1 MTPAAPVR
9 QALAAARRRHAA
21 IVAMFALPVSG
32 LIAAA
37 LAKDASPLNIGLMA
51 MVAAAVPL
59 LAWLKRPG
67 RDPRAV
73 VRRLDARAD
82 LEDSADLLFAGPGA
96 LGPLQQ
102 MQRQR
107 LVDRLAAQPADL
119 RPSWPV
125 RSLLLAWIVSCAL
138 SVAMLWWLPLS
149 PSPTVP
155 LPSRAP
161 GPDAA
166 VETAIDVVLA
176 ATALDIE
183 PPAYTGLDAG
193 TQPALSGK
201 FAQDSRLRWTLR
213 FAPQPEAAELVF
225 HDGLRL
231 PLARRGEDWT
241 ATRVLAKSTLY
252 RIVPAGPLPLRDDA
266 LHRLDAI
273 ADQPPQIRVV
283 APERSLSLATPGQ
296 RRWALEFEASDDH
309 GLGAARLDITL
320 AQGSG
325 EQVTVRQQSLPLAGE
340 GDSRLRRYLRTL
352 DLPGLGLA
360 EGDDLI
366 VRLVVADNRA
376 PTPQQSRSASFIL
389 RWPMPPSTESTGMEG
404 LVKKALPA
412 YFRSQRQIIIDAEAL
427 LADRPR
433 LSADE
438 FMLRSNNL
446 GVDQRLL
453 RLRYG
458 QFLGEESE
466 GEPEPPPGYE
476 DGEHSDDDGH
486 DHASEPPAAPTPPG
500 GDSMLELYG
509 HTHDE
514 AEAAT
519 LLDPET
525 RALLKQALDAMWLSE
540 GGLRQGDPAAALPHA
555 YRALGFI
562 KQVQQASRIYLART
576 GLELPP
582 IDEARRMTG
591 DRKGLAS
598 RNTGL
603 VPRAAGESPALPL
616 WQALA
621 APQGGEP
628 ALDDFSEWL
637 RANETRVDDPL
648 SLVAAIDALRRDP
661 ACSDCRAALRALLW
675 PLLPREAAMT
685 PARARPGERGQAY
698 LDALE
703 AEASP

>member
-1 MTPAAPVR
+1 MSPAAPVR
-9 QALAAARRRHAA
+9 TALAAARRRHALV
-21 IVAMFALPVSG
+21 VAAFALPV
-32 LIAAA
+32 LAFVAAE
-37 LAKDASPLNIGLMA
+37 LAKDASLPTLVLTA
-51 MVAAAVPL
+51 MIAAVVPM
-59 LAWLKRPG
+59 LAWVKRPG
-67 RDPRAV
+67 RDARALA
-73 VRRLDARAD
+73 RRLDERTD
-82 LEDSADLLFAGPGA
+82 LEDSADLLFADPA
-96 LGPLQQ
+96 TLGPLQR

-107 LVDRLAAQPADL
+107 LVERLAARPADL
-119 RPSWPV
+119 RAPWP
-125 RSLLLAWIVSCAL
+125 RGWLLLVWAVFGGLFAASLWL
-138 SVAMLWWLPLS
+138 SS
-149 PSPTVP
+149 YSITVP
-155 LPSRAP
+155 LPQRAP
-161 GPDAA
+161 APAA
-166 VETAIDVVLA
+166 VPAAQATDVVLA
-176 ATALDIE
+176 ASQLRIE
-183 PPAYTGLDAG
+183 PPAYTGLAAT
-193 TQPALSGK
+193 TQAELSGK
-201 FAQDSRLRWTLR
+201 LPQDARLRWSLR
-213 FAPQPEAAELVF
+213 FSPQPEAAELVF
-225 HDGLRL
+225 HDGQRL
-231 PLARRGEDWT
+231 PLVREGEDWT
-241 ATRVLAKSTLY
+241 ATRTLAKSTLY
-252 RIVPAGPLPLRDDA
+252 RIVPAGPLPLRDDV

-273 ADQPPQIRVV
+273 PDQPPQIRVV

-296 RRWALEFEASDDH
+296 RRWDLDFEASDDH
-309 GLGAARLDITL
+309 GLGDARLEITL
-320 AQGSG
+320 AQGNG
-325 EQVTVRQQSLPLAGE
+325 EQVTVKQQTIALRGE
-340 GDSRLRRYLRTL
+340 GDARLRRYVRSL

-366 VRLVVADNRA
+366 VRLTVFDNRA

-486 DHASEPPAAPTPPG
+486 DHGSEPPAGPAPPG
-500 GDSMLELYG
+500 GESMIELYG

-525 RALLKQALDAMWLSE
+525 RALLRQALDAMWLSE

-562 KQVQQASRIYLART
+562 KQVQQASRIYLARV

-582 IDEARRMTG
+582 IDAARRMTG
-591 DRKGLAS
+591 DRKGIAS
-598 RNTGL
+598 RGTGL
-603 VPRAAGESPALPL
+603 VPLAPGDSPALPL

-621 APQGGEP
+621 RPEGGEP
-628 ALDDFSEWL
+628 ALDAFADWL
-637 RANETRVDDPL
+637 RENEARVDDPL
-648 SLVAAIDALRRDP
+648 SLVAAIDALRREP
-661 ACSDCRAALRALLW
+661 ACGDCRATLRARLW
-675 PLLPREAAMT
+675 PLLPRDAAMA
-685 PARARPGERGQAY
+685 PPRPRADERGQAY
-698 LDALE
+698 LDALLK
-703 AEASP
+703 EASP

>member
-366 VRLVVADNRA
+366 VRLTVADNRA
-376 PTPQQSRSASFIL
+376 PTPQSSRSASFIL

-427 LADRPR
+427 VADRPR

-466 GEPEPPPGYE
+466 GEPEPPPGYD
-476 DGEHSDDDGH
+476 DGGHSDDDGH
-486 DHASEPPAAPTPPG
+486 DHGAEASAGPPA
-500 GDSMLELYG
+500 GDSVLELYG

-525 RALLKQALDAMWLSE
+525 RALLRQALDAMWLSE
-540 GGLRQGDPAAALPHA
+540 GGLRQGDPGAALPHA

-562 KQVQQASRIYLART
+562 KQVQQASRIYLARV
-576 GLELPP
+576 GLELPA
-582 IDEARRMTG
+582 IDMARRMTG
-591 DRKGLAS
+591 DRKGIAS
-598 RNTGL
+598 RGTGL
-603 VPRAAGESPALPL
+603 LPLAPGESPALPL

-621 APQGGEP
+621 QAEGGEQ
-628 ALDDFSEWL
+628 ALDDFAQWL
-637 RANETRVDDPL
+637 ADNEARVGDPL

-661 ACSDCRAALRALLW
+661 DCIGCRATLRARLW
-675 PLLPREAAMT
+675 PLLPREAAMAPART
-685 PARARPGERGQAY
+685 PADARGQAY
-698 LDALE
+698 LDALLQE
-703 AEASP
+703 TRP

>member
-1 MTPAAPVR
+1 MTPAGPIQ

-21 IVAMFALPVSG
+21 IVAAFALPVLAYVAVS
-32 LIAAA
+32 LANDRSPAA
-37 LAKDASPLNIGLMA
+37 LLQAALVLVV
-51 MVAAAVPL
+51 VAL

-67 RDPRAV
+67 RDARAL
-73 VRRLDARAD
+73 VRRLDARPD
-82 LEDSADLLFAGPGA
+82 IEDSADLLFATPA
-96 LGPLQQ
+96 SLGPLQQ
-102 MQRQR
+102 IQRQR
-107 LVDRLAAQPADL
+107 LVDRLASRPADL
-119 RPSWPV
+119 RAAWPL
-125 RSLLLAWIVSCAL
+125 RWLMAAWIAFGAL
-138 SVAMLWWLPLS
+138 
-149 PSPTVP
+149 T
-155 LPSRAP
+155 
-161 GPDAA
+161 
-166 VETAIDVVLA
+166 A
-176 ATALDIE
+176 ATIWLFPQGITMTLPQRVPPTTTAPAALATDLVIAAARLE
-183 PPAYTGLDAG
+183 ADPPAYTGLAASS
-193 TQPALSGK
+193 QPELSGK

-213 FAPQPEAAELVF
+213 FTPQPEAAELVF

-231 PLARRGEDWT
+231 PLVREGEDWT
-241 ATRVLAKSTLY
+241 ASRVLAKSTLY

-296 RRWALEFEASDDH
+296 RSWALEFEASDDH

-325 EQVTVRQQSLPLAGE
+325 EQVTVRQQSVALAGE
-340 GDSRLRRYLRTL
+340 GDARLRRYLRTL
-352 DLPGLGLA
+352 DLPSLGLA

-366 VRLVVADNRA
+366 VRLTVEDNRA
-376 PTPQQSRSASFIL
+376 PTPQASRSASFIL
-389 RWPMPPSTESTGMEG
+389 RWPMPPGAESSGMEG

-427 LADRPR
+427 VADRPR

-476 DGEHSDDDGH
+476 DEGHSDDDGH
-486 DHASEPPAAPTPPG
+486 DHGAEGGAGPPG
-500 GDSMLELYG
+500 GDSVLELYG

-540 GGLRQGDPAAALPHA
+540 GGLRQGDPGAALPHA

-562 KQVQQASRIYLART
+562 KQVQQASRIYLARV
-576 GLELPP
+576 GLELPA
-582 IDEARRMTG
+582 IDMARRMTG
-591 DRKGLAS
+591 DRKGIAS
-598 RNTGL
+598 RGTGL
-603 VPRAAGESPALPL
+603 LPLAPGESPALPL
-616 WQALA
+616 WQVLA
-621 APQGGEP
+621 QGGDDGQ
-628 ALDDFSEWL
+628 ALDEFANWL
-637 RANETRVDDPL
+637 TDNEARVDDPL

-661 ACSDCRAALRALLW
+661 DCADCRATLRARLW
-675 PLLPREAAMT
+675 PLLPREAAMA
-685 PARARPGERGQAY
+685 PARPPADARGQAY
-698 LDALE
+698 LDALLKE
-703 AEASP
+703 TRP